1 MPSGR
6 HDSFALS
13 SNAAKTE
20 GKAMIGFPRIVAYFK
35 NNDTYTFL
43 YKQCLLWAQLERDVG
58 CLRCWICVAKQV
70 VLLSKVKTF

>member
-43 YKQCLLWAQLERDVG
+43 YKQCLL
-58 CLRCWICVAKQV
+58 
-70 VLLSKVKTF
+70 